1 MRMLM
6 IATATLL
13 CAACGQK
20 GPLVLPQKSVATPV
34 VIRSTETPV
43 PPAATPPAATPP
55 AATSPGAPPPAPK
68 KDDESK
74 TPPQG

>member
-1 MRMLM
+1 MRLLT
-6 IATATLL
+6 IATAALI

-20 GPLVLPQKSVATPV
+20 GPLVLRQKPVATPV
-34 VIRSTETPV
+34 VIRSTATPP
-43 PPAATPPAATPP
+43 PPAA
-55 AATSPGAPPPAPK
+55 PAPK